1 MTIMGWPVY
10 PEEEYAMCSSETKEQ
25 AEVYIAYNYEYE
37 GPSGPYTVYQARSPL
52 IGRIDEWLKK

>member
-10 PEEEYAMCSSETKEQ
+10 PEEEYAMCSSKTKEQ

-37 GPSGPYTVYQARSPL
+37 GPKGPY
-52 IGRIDEWLKK
+52 IDF